1 MTRAKSK
8 LVGEMLPS
16 IELPSFPGPKTNLLQ
31 LGKKIANEQLSLI
44 VCVSAGPNVGEMDTI
59 RADGWRHY
67 HLILPALRCRV
78 AWISACP
85 LDVKQEWAEKEGL
98 CGLGYTFLSDT
109 DLKLAQR
116 LKLPTRQA
124 DGGRV
129 YEYVTLVTHAGEITQ
144 VFSPVDPRQD
154 AHVVIRRL
162 ERAVDA

>member
-1 MTRAKSK
+1 MTRSKSK

-31 LGKKIANEQLSLI
+31 LAKKVANEQLSLI
-44 VCVSAGPNVGEMDTI
+44 VCVSAGPHVGEMDTI
-59 RADGWRHY
+59 RAGGWRHY
-67 HLILPALRCRV
+67 HLVLPALRCRV
-78 AWISACP
+78 AWISTCP
-85 LDVKQEWAEKEGL
+85 LDMQQEWAEKEGL
-98 CGLGYTFLSDT
+98 CGLRYTFLSDP

-116 LKLPTRQA
+116 LRLLTRQL

-129 YEYVTLVTHAGEITQ
+129 YEYITLVTHAGEITQ

-162 ERAVDA
+162 N